1 MISEFLEI
9 SGMGE
14 FSNKSSDKQS
24 LYIYDQTTINRTN
37 RIESTTSCSIYK
49 GYLFSQYSNK
59 DVVEI
64 PERK

>member
-37 RIESTTSCSIYK
+37 RIESTSFSIYK
-49 GYLFSQYSNK
+49 GFQFSGYSNK